1 MNDTVY
7 CVWMYS
13 DDSDPVLVCIATT
26 EDKANAMIETAK
38 SVFEDAF
45 EYHIYPMKTNT
56 TIIDD
61 KEITF

>member
-1 MNDTVY
+1 
-7 CVWMYS
+7 MYS

-45 EYHIYPMKTNT
+45 EYDIYPMKTNT
-56 TIIDD
+56 TTIND